1 MNLTKHELKRIDDGT
16 FTFALASTGTAI
28 VAELRA
34 TRSRLARLENKL
46 FIRDGG
52 APVNLRP
59 DLRRKF
65 ERMKRT

>member
-1 MNLTKHELKRIDDGT
+1 MNHLTDNQLAQIDAGHGLPPAAC
-16 FTFALASTGTAI
+16 AL
-28 VAELRA
+28 VCAELRE
-34 TRSRLARLENKL
+34 TRARLARLENKL